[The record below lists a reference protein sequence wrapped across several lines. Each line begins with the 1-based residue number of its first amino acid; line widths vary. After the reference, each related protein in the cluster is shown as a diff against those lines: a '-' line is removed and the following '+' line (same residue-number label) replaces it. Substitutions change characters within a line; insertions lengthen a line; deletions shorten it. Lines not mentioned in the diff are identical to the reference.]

1 MVPTEAILTGADGAT
16 TVMVIDKDGKAHPTA
31 VTTGIRDDKQVQILS
46 GLETGQQVV
55 TSGAYGLPDG
65 TKVTVSKG
73 PEHKGAES
81 KGGEPD

>member
-1 MVPTEAILTGADGAT
+1 
-16 TVMVIDKDGKAHPTA
+16 
-31 VTTGIRDDKQVQILS
+31 VQILS

-73 PEHKGAES
+73 PASKGAES